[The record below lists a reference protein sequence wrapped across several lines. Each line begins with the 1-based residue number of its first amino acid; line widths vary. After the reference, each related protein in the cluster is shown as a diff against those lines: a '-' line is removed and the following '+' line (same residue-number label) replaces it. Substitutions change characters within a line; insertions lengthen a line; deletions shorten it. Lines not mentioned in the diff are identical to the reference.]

1 MRERAARIGG
11 KLTVTQL
18 SEIRSQGKLN
28 SLPKDKGDAPS
39 HGPITHLERFA
50 LRFPFR
56 KPSYEHL
63 LGPRSSNAR
72 LVLRN
77 LRLTSCSLMLRAVLM
92 NRRCSP
98 QG

>member
-28 SLPKDKGDAPS
+28 SLPRDKGDAPS

-63 LGPRSSNAR
+63 LALDHPMPAWFFEICAS
-72 LVLRN
+72 
-77 LRLTSCSLMLRAVLM
+77 LRAA
-92 NRRCSP
+92 
-98 QG
+98 